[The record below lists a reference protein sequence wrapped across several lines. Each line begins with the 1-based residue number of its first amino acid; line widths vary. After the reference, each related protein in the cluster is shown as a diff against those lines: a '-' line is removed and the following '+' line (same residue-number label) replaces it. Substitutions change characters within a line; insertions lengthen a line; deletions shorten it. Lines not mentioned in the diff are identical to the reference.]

1 MKNPLCNTCLATL
14 LWADNRFYIRSP
26 TPLSLP
32 SASAFRA
39 FLIFYIPPHPVS
51 QITKIGIF
59 IVFIYQRLISQLARN
74 FEDGGYT

>member
-1 MKNPLCNTCLATL
+1 MNATAVTDVL
-14 LWADNRFYIRSP
+14 YNVNSFLSSRPSP